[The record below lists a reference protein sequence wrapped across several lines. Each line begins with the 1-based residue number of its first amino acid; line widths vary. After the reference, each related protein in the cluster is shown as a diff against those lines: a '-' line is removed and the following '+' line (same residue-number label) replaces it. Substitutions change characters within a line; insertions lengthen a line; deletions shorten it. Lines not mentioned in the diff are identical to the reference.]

1 MLDLQGAQRVT
12 RSKLRAP
19 LEEPPQYR
27 GSAGPRQVSRTRVP
41 RRRRIRPDGGR
52 PRRTMPDPRLM
63 LLVCQTLM
71 PDLGGLEL
79 PQWGGLAA

>member
-1 MLDLQGAQRVT
+1 
-12 RSKLRAP
+12 
-19 LEEPPQYR
+19 
-27 GSAGPRQVSRTRVP
+27 
-41 RRRRIRPDGGR
+41 
-52 PRRTMPDPRLM
+52 MPDPRLM